1 MYALHTMSA
10 GNGGC
15 VKGWSLVSGSVA
27 RGRSH
32 EKASEVP
39 GAFEQW
45 PADVTFGVLGDL
57 IGYAIRRAQI
67 AIYKDFDASIADLT
81 PPMFAALVLIEANP
95 GINQSRLGQIM
106 GVNRATTMALIDR
119 LVDLDLLTRVA
130 SVTDKRA
137 NALKLTALGQ
147 RRRLRAI
154 DEVKSH
160 DARVARSL
168 TKAELATLRHLLGKF

>member
-137 NALKLTALGQ
+137 NALKLTAL
-147 RRRLRAI
+147 
-154 DEVKSH
+154 
-160 DARVARSL
+160 
-168 TKAELATLRHLLGKF
+168 ATLRHLLGKF